1 MDGETVSNGVTGG
14 VPRSADPKSIRFWN
28 EQLVIDVMRNQGE
41 PLRIAQLADMTGLTP
56 ASLGHLLR
64 GLEAKGWVEA
74 SGSPE
79 RRRGRPA
86 QLYSLVRPK
95 GCVIGI
101 DFGAQMSRI
110 VSIDMLGAE
119 LGRAEIPV
127 DEHVDGDYRAI
138 SRRVLDE
145 VVPEGSGPVWAVGV
159 SLSGETHQRTLLD
172 GSASDTNEQVTALRE
187 ELRARG
193 LHDDI
198 IEVWDSHAAALA
210 AQRIDM
216 DARSRAMLYL
226 HLDRTPKLC
235 AVTERGVYVGAHGR
249 AGLMHGQRF
258 ESISDGFGNPQSSL
272 ELAYSEAFDQIE
284 QAVAG
289 DAEALSA
296 VKAYLAA
303 AGPKIGFVAAVMD
316 PKVVVVGGA
325 LSSLRDTVLPAVKE
339 AIEMHT
345 GYPANVVDS
354 GLDEFGVALGSAFM
368 AWQKAF
374 NLLISYDAGAQE
386 FSAEQVHKL
395 WAEQAG

>member
-1 MDGETVSNGVTGG
+1 MKDGVTGG
-14 VPRSADPKSIRFWN
+14 VSRSADPKSIRFWN

-64 GLEAKGWVEA
+64 GLDAKGWVEA

-101 DFGAQMSRI
+101 DFCSHISRI

-127 DEHVDGDYRAI
+127 GVGAHVDGYREI
-138 SRRVLDE
+138 IRSLLDE
-145 VVPEGSGPVWAVGV
+145 ILPEGSGPVWAVGA
-159 SLSGETHQRTLLD
+159 SLGDDAPQCALEGEV
-172 GSASDTNEQVTALRE
+172 ASNSLEQIAALRE
-187 ELRARG
+187 ELLVRG
-193 LHDDI
+193 AHDDI
-198 IEVWDSHAAALA
+198 IEVCDGHAAAFA
-210 AQRIDM
+210 AQRVDM
-216 DARSRAMLYL
+216 ESRGGVMLYV
-226 HLDRTPKLC
+226 HLDRVPKLC
-235 AVTERGVYVGAHGR
+235 AVTERGVYLGAHGR
-249 AGLMHGQRF
+249 AGHVYG
-258 ESISDGFGNPQSSL
+258 QSSL
-272 ELAYSEAFDQIE
+272 SSDLSDDEAFALIE
-284 QAVAG
+284 RAVAG
-289 DAEALSA
+289 NADALSA
-296 VKAYLAA
+296 LKTYLEEAVPTIGFAA
-303 AGPKIGFVAAVMD
+303 ALMD
-316 PKVVVVGGA
+316 PSVVVVGGA
-325 LSSLRDTVLPAVKE
+325 LSPLHDTVVPAVKE
-339 AIEMHT
+339 AVERQM
-345 GYPANVVDS
+345 GRPLDVVDS

-395 WAEQAG
+395 WAEQTG

>member
-1 MDGETVSNGVTGG
+1 MSNGVTGG

-64 GLEAKGWVEA
+64 GLETKGWVEA

-101 DFGAQMSRI
+101 DFCSHISRI

-119 LGRAEIPV
+119 LGRAEIPTGAHV
-127 DEHVDGDYRAI
+127 DEYREVI
-138 SRRVLDE
+138 RRLLDE
-145 VVPEGSGPVWAVGV
+145 VLPEGSGPVWAVGA
-159 SLSGETHQRTLLD
+159 SLGDDAPHCALEDEVAS
-172 GSASDTNEQVTALRE
+172 SALEQVAALRE
-187 ELRARG
+187 ELLARG
-193 LHDDI
+193 AHDDI
-198 IEVWDSHAAALA
+198 IEVCDGHAAAFA
-210 AQRIDM
+210 AQRVDM
-216 DARSRAMLYL
+216 ESRGGVMLYV
-226 HLDRTPKLC
+226 HFDRVPKLC
-235 AVTERGVYVGAHGR
+235 AVTDQGVYLGAHGR
-249 AGLMHGQRF
+249 AGHAYG
-258 ESISDGFGNPQSSL
+258 QSSMSVDL
-272 ELAYSEAFDQIE
+272 SDDEAFALIE

-289 DAEALSA
+289 NADALSVLKTYLEEA
-296 VKAYLAA
+296 VPTIGLAA
-303 AGPKIGFVAAVMD
+303 ALMD
-316 PKVVVVGGA
+316 PSVVVVGGA
-325 LSSLRDTVLPAVKE
+325 LSPLHDTVVPAVKE
-339 AIEMHT
+339 AVERQVGH
-345 GYPANVVDS
+345 PLDVVDS
-354 GLDEFGVALGSAFM
+354 GLDEFGIALGSAFM

-395 WAEQAG
+395 WTKQAG